1 MQPWFLRHTRN
12 RLASVN
18 LNGSEPLKWHIPHLP
33 RSETHQES
41 GQLQWEWT
49 LIPDYDHSNMPWRA
63 YIPLRDDWVRE
74 GTQAWVFRLNPDKL
88 CDPSTASPFL
98 QIHPSLKADVNL
110 IFRATQFICNV
121 VMRVYNLSTPTH
133 LTNGLRQAD
142 WVDGEYTQIASLSS
156 KLWDVRRS
164 ILECYGWVS
173 YHLLRDPQPWRN
185 REWDGGFVDLMDNV
199 LRFLCAPK
207 RGCIINPASISTEE
221 VASLVRHDV
230 PIHYQWK
237 PRVYSLLVDA
247 WPTPSPAAARFD
259 PYEFPRVY
267 EYGAYKAAGGP
278 FNNSAMDRAILGR
291 GDYLDLSQQ
300 YLRHPPKRDLPE
312 PANPG
317 PGGKK
322 AKLRFF
328 AREQVGGVLTEIT
341 KKVMTDLLDSEA
353 GVSATKI
360 HPWGDMKLLTLN
372 PTPLL
377 HATSTNLAEFFD
389 ALDKPKPVTPNLE
402 AITPPMAST
411 VSDVAIMQEERD
423 INASVV
429 TFSSSDVITPS
440 LVPAMPDVAI
450 MQEDH
455 DTSVSI
461 NTCSPQDVT
470 TPSLAP
476 VLQEHSALVSDSSAT
491 VLAGAVVLVPG
502 QQAHFVEKKVNYQ
515 YDTDEDDTISLGDES
530 EKMVTDSFTG
540 ESKLPLAFTTEL
552 IGLQLHPQKLQTLTS
567 SYLNVASV
575 R

>member
-1 MQPWFLRHTRN
+1 MQPWFLRHTRD

-18 LNGSEPLKWHIPHLP
+18 LNGSEPLKQHIPHLP
-33 RSETHQES
+33 RPEIRQES

-63 YIPLRDDWVRE
+63 YIPLRGDWVRE
-74 GTQAWVFRLNPDKL
+74 GTQAWVFRKLNPDEL

-98 QIHPSLKADVNL
+98 RVHPSLKVDANL
-110 IFRATQFICNV
+110 IFRATQFICNAI
-121 VMRVYNLSTPTH
+121 MQMYNLTMPTH

-142 WVDGEYTQIASLSS
+142 WVDGEYTQIVSLSS

-173 YHLLRDPQPWRN
+173 YHLLRSSQPWRS
-185 REWDGGFVDLMDNV
+185 REWDGGFVDLMDNI

-237 PRVYSLLVDA
+237 PRVDSLLVDA

-259 PYEFPRVY
+259 PYKFPHVCD
-267 EYGAYKAAGGP
+267 YGAFKTAGGP
-278 FNNSAMDRAILGR
+278 FNNSAMDKAILGR
-291 GDYLDLSQQ
+291 GDCLDSSQQ

-312 PANPG
+312 PADPG

-353 GVSATKI
+353 GVSTTKI
-360 HPWGDMKLLTLN
+360 HPWGDMKLLTLT
-372 PTPLL
+372 PPPLL
-377 HATSTNLAEFFD
+377 HTTSIHFAKFFD
-389 ALDKPKPVTPNLE
+389 ALDKPKPVGTPNPLE

-411 VSDVAIMQEERD
+411 VSDVAVMQEERD
-423 INASVV
+423 TNASVV
-429 TFSSSDVITPS
+429 TSNSQDVI
-440 LVPAMPDVAI
+440 
-450 MQEDH
+450 
-455 DTSVSI
+455 
-461 NTCSPQDVT
+461 

-476 VLQEHSALVSDSSAT
+476 VLLEHSALTSDGSAT
-491 VLAGAVVLVPG
+491 LLAGAVVDLVPG
-502 QQAHFVEKKVNYQ
+502 RQAHSVEVNYQ
-515 YDTDEDDTISLGDES
+515 YDTSEDDAISLGDES
-530 EKMVTDSFTG
+530 EKMVVDGFTG
-540 ESKLPLAFTTEL
+540 ESKLALAFTTEL
-552 IGLQLHPQKLQTLTS
+552 ISSQLRPQKPHTQTS

-575 R
+575 S